1 MKVKIYD
8 YWRSSAS
15 YRLRIALHLKG
26 IDFETE
32 QVDLHPDR
40 KQHKSDDY
48 RALNPQM
55 RVPALSIDGEVIGQ
69 SMAILEWIEET
80 WPTPSILPTDPVAR
94 LKARAFADTIA
105 CDVHPL
111 NNPSVLNELRAEFG
125 ADQTA
130 VSEWYANWIQ
140 IGFEALEARY
150 GERKHA
156 FLFADYPTLAEICL
170 IPQIYNARRFNVN
183 LSDYPRLVEVDMQC
197 MMLDAFKAA
206 SPEANQV
213 A

>member
-1 MKVKIYD
+1 MAVKIYD

-26 IDFETE
+26 VAFETI
-32 QVDLHPDR
+32 QVDLHPDQ
-40 KQHKSDDY
+40 KEHQGSAY

-55 RVPALSIDGEVIGQ
+55 RVPAIEVDGETIGQ

-80 WPTPSILPTDPVAR
+80 WPQPPILPSDPVQR

-111 NNPSVLNELRAEFG
+111 NNPSVLNELRFTFG
-125 ADQTA
+125 ADQA
-130 VSEWYANWIQ
+130 GVLGWYADWIRR
-140 IGFEALEARY
+140 GFSALETRY
-150 GERKHA
+150 GSRSSK
-156 FLFADYPTLAEICL
+156 FLFGDSPTIAEICL
-170 IPQIYNARRFNVN
+170 IPQIYNARRFNVD
-183 LSDYPRLVEVDMQC
+183 LSEYTELVDVDARC
-197 MMLDAFKAA
+197 MALEAFQNA
-206 SPEANQV
+206 SPEASKP